1 MSTIVASNLQASGG
15 GGTAAT
21 LASINGGPL
30 AGFRNRII
38 NGDFQIWQRGVTF
51 TNANGYT
58 SDRWVAGGTG
68 TLCNVGQGSH
78 PSGLGERKALNFTGV
93 AGNTRSYALQ
103 RIESQNMASLYPAPY
118 ASTQVTLSVNI
129 YSASARTI
137 DLIVDYAN
145 TADNFS
151 AVTNITSHSVSVG
164 ANTFNRYSHTF
175 TLPAEAARGIQ
186 IVLNAETG
194 ITSGT
199 VAFSLVQLEPGSV
212 ATPFEQRPIGTE
224 LALCQRYF
232 CRQIACAQSAS
243 TGTMLTPVYFPVEM
257 RATPTTT
264 NVLAGTSSTASAL
277 TINPRNTTS
286 AYFQISATGAGGYV
300 LDRLD
305 AYSAEL

>member
-212 ATPFEQRPIGTE
+212 ATPFEQRRIRTG
-224 LALCQRYF
+224 LALCQRY
-232 CRQIACAQSAS
+232 CI
-243 TGTMLTPVYFPVEM
+243 
-257 RATPTTT
+257 
-264 NVLAGTSSTASAL
+264 AGTSMPVFNNAPTGGNDYPTSQTTFSTRMRAVPTLTGSLGTTYIYADGFVSARYVV
-277 TINPRNTTS
+277 PGSWTS
-286 AYFQISATGAGGYV
+286 PIAYVA
-300 LDRLD
+300 
-305 AYSAEL
+305 SAEL